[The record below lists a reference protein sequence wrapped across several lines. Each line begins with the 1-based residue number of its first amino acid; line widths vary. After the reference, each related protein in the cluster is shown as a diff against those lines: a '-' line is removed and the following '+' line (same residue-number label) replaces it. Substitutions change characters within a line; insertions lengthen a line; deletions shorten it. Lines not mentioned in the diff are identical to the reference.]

1 VLLAAAAGFAG
12 VIAAYLSPEIVFG
25 WLVKASGALIVFIY
39 MSICLSQVRLRHAR
53 ERAHAPPPLL
63 PMWFFPWL
71 SYLAIAAMIAM
82 LVAMSTVPD
91 LRSQLWA
98 SLISVAV
105 ALIAYAIKR
114 ARTAGDV
121 APGTVATDSRSP

>member
-1 VLLAAAAGFAG
+1 M
-12 VIAAYLSPEIVFG
+12 FG

-39 MSICLSQVRLRHAR
+39 MSICLSQIRLRHAR
-53 ERAHAPPPLL
+53 ERANAPPPLL

-71 SYLAIAAMIAM
+71 SYLAILAMIAM
-82 LVAMSTVPD
+82 LIAMSTVPD

-105 ALIAYAIKR
+105 ALIAYGVRR
-114 ARTAGDV
+114 ARRIDGIATADAAAG
-121 APGTVATDSRSP
+121 SRRA